1 MKKWHIKA
9 VIGVILCV
17 LAMLPA
23 LFLLILRL
31 GWPPV
36 LGNLSAARAITQ
48 YAAQVYPEYRAEGP
62 WAGFNLVDGYYW
74 LRVSGEG
81 GTRSLGCDLEERL
94 IWDRERAAALEEELN
109 VGRAL
114 RSLGVLEP
122 KGYTDWSAQWPADA
136 PDRPWVMVRTDFYL
150 DAPVPEEQTLRMAL
164 ADRAMEVYTVMAAVT
179 PIRRFSV
186 ACGIREERE
195 TAWYRITVELE
206 DGKAL
211 AREDILNS
219 KLVKS

>member
-1 MKKWHIKA
+1 M
-9 VIGVILCV
+9 
-17 LAMLPA
+17 
-23 LFLLILRL
+23 
-31 GWPPV
+31 
-36 LGNLSAARAITQ
+36 
-48 YAAQVYPEYRAEGP
+48 
-62 WAGFNLVDGYYW
+62 
-74 LRVSGEG
+74 
-81 GTRSLGCDLEERL
+81 
-94 IWDRERAAALEEELN
+94 
-109 VGRAL
+109 GRAL

>member
-17 LAMLPA
+17 LAMLPV
-23 LFLLILRL
+23 LFFLILRL

-62 WAGFNLVDGYYW
+62 WAGFNLVAGGYC
-74 LRVSGEG
+74 LSISGDS
-81 GTRSLGCDLEERL
+81 GTRSLGCDLEARL
-94 IWDRERAAALEEELN
+94 IWDQEREAALEEELN

-122 KGYTDWSAQWPADA
+122 KEYTYWSARWPADA

-150 DAPVPEEQTLRMAL
+150 DAPVPEEQNLRMAL

-179 PIRRFSV
+179 PIRQFSV

-195 TAWYRITVELE
+195 TAWYQVTVELE

-211 AREDILNS
+211 AREDILTGR
-219 KLVKS
+219 LVKS